1 MNGEQALPPEPRNIT
16 MNDVA
21 DCAGV
26 SIKSVSRVI
35 NNEPHVSVRLRARV
49 EQAIAQLGWVPDT
62 AARSLAGARSF
73 VIGVMFDN
81 PSPNYTMKVVAGVY
95 AACIENQY
103 HLRFDNIATASEDAA
118 AITRRLDEVFR
129 LGRCDGFVLTPPLC
143 DHTVVLDYL
152 DARGIRYSRI
162 APAHD
167 RDRAPAAVM
176 DDFGAGGD
184 VAALFHRHGHR
195 RIGVINGPEHHS
207 AALLRREGF
216 VTRMAALNPEA
227 IVTDVRGDFTFQSG
241 IAAGLDLLSARR
253 HPSAIFATNDDMA
266 AGVIAACNQMGLSV
280 PGDVSVCGF
289 DDSWV
294 ASAVFPYLTTVHQP
308 IEGMAHAAAMMLID
322 RKPPAT
328 PVLRQLDH
336 RLIERDS
343 VRGLA

>member
-1 MNGEQALPPEPRNIT
+1 MT

-35 NNEPHVSVRLRARV
+35 NNEPHVSPRLRARV
-49 EQAIAQLGWVPDT
+49 EQAIAQLGYVPDS

-81 PSPNYTMKVVAGVY
+81 PSPNYTMKIVAGVY
-95 AACIENQY
+95 AACVENQY
-103 HLRFDNIATASEDAA
+103 HLRFDNIDTATNDAA
-118 AITRRLDEVFR
+118 AITRRMDEIFR
-129 LGRCDGFVLTPPLC
+129 MGRCDGFVLTPPLC
-143 DHTVVLDYL
+143 DNAAVLDGL
-152 DARGIRYSRI
+152 EARGIRYSRI
-162 APAHD
+162 SPAFD
-167 RDRAPAAVM
+167 RARAPAVVM

-184 VAALFHRHGHR
+184 VAALFHRLGHR
-195 RIGVINGPEHHS
+195 RVGVINGPEFHT
-207 AALLRREGF
+207 AALQRREGF
-216 VTRMAALNPEA
+216 VTRMAELNPES

-241 IAAGLDLLSARR
+241 IAAGRDLLSARR

-294 ASAVFPYLTTVHQP
+294 ASAVFPYLSTVHQP
-308 IEGMAHAAAMMLID
+308 IEAMAHAAAMMMIE
-322 RKPPAT
+322 RKSAADGRHP
-328 PVLRQLDH
+328 LRQLPH
-336 RLIERDS
+336 HLIERDS
-343 VRGLA
+343 LRALA

>member
-1 MNGEQALPPEPRNIT
+1 MNGEQAPTAEPRNIT

-35 NNEPHVSVRLRARV
+35 NNEPHVSARLRARV

-103 HLRFDNIATASEDAA
+103 HLRFDNIDTSGNDAA
-118 AITRRLDEVFR
+118 AITRRLDEMFR

-143 DHTVVLDYL
+143 DHAVVLDYL
-152 DARGIRYSRI
+152 EARGIRYSRI

-167 RDRAPAAVM
+167 RGRAPTVVM
-176 DDFGAGGD
+176 DDHGAGGD
-184 VAALFHRHGHR
+184 VAALFHRLGHR
-195 RIGVINGPEHHS
+195 RVGVIDGPVQHT
-207 AALLRREGF
+207 AALARREGF
-216 VTRMAALNPEA
+216 IARMVALNPEA
-227 IVTDVRGDFTFQSG
+227 IVSDVRGDFTFQSG
-241 IAAGLDLLSARR
+241 IVAGRELLSARR
-253 HPSAIFATNDDMA
+253 HPTAIFATNDDMA
-266 AGVIAACNQMGLSV
+266 AGVIAACNQMGFSV

-308 IEGMAHAAAMMLID
+308 IEAMAHAAAMMMIE
-322 RKPPAT
+322 RKPPAI
-328 PVLRQLDH
+328 PPLRQLDH
-336 RLIERDS
+336 HLIERDS